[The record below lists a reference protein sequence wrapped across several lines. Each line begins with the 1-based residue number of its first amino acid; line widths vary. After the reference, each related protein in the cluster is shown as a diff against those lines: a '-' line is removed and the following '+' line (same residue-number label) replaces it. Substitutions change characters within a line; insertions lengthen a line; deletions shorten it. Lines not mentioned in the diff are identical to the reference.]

1 MFNFNYFTGTE
12 PLILVSGKKTDFEGT
27 PELAAGVE
35 KNIVIKKNEEGFEF
49 GLSVATGGGEAG
61 QKEYKAT
68 MFDAQELAKGILIK
82 VWRESGA
89 DKAAI
94 VLVDGTEQQLE
105 NKRTVQYREEDRI
118 NRKYKIDKSVAL
130 ADSVAT
136 IGAAAGGGQ

>member
-1 MFNFNYFTGTE
+1 M
-12 PLILVSGKKTDFEGT
+12 
-27 PELAAGVE
+27 AAGVE
-35 KNIVIKKNEEGFEF
+35 KNIEIKKNARGFEF
-49 GLSVATGGGEAG
+49 GLSVPEGDGEAG
-61 QKEYKAT
+61 QKGYKAT

-136 IGAAAGGGQ
+136 IGAAAAGGQ